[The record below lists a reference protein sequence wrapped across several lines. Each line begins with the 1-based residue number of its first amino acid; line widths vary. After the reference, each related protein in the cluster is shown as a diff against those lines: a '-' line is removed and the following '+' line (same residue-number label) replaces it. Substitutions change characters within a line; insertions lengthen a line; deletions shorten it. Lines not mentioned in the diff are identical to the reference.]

1 MLGRVPIS
9 HRHSPTTPGLAR
21 PMGVTSLLVSALEL
35 MRDFIIDMNYF
46 QCLEINKASCDF
58 AKKISKK
65 KGTIVAGG
73 IVQSGVYENIKGNPE
88 SKAEVQKELSQG
100 LEVLI
105 KNDIDLILVEVYTI
119 VFYSYCLLCL

>member
-1 MLGRVPIS
+1 
-9 HRHSPTTPGLAR
+9 
-21 PMGVTSLLVSALEL
+21 MGVTSLLVSALES
-35 MRDFIIDMNYF
+35 MMDFIIDMNYF
-46 QCLEINKASCDF
+46 QCLEINQASCDI

-73 IVQSGVYENIKGNPE
+73 IVQSWVYENIKGNPE
-88 SKAEVQKELSQG
+88 AKAEVQKELSQG